1 MSMLTDPSRKYPA
14 AVAIALPD
22 RTWPDQRITRR
33 PVWLSTDLRDGNQ
46 ALFEPMNSATK
57 LRMFQMLVAIGFK
70 EIEVA
75 FPAASRTDFEFVRTL
90 IEGGHIP
97 DDVTIEV
104 ITQAREDLIRETFE
118 ALRGAPRAI
127 VHLYNA
133 TAPAWR
139 QMVFGMS
146 RAEVQA
152 LAVRHTAL
160 IRQLAQAQP
169 GTHWTFQYSPETFS
183 TTEPEFALAV
193 CNAVIEA
200 WQPTVAQPMII
211 NLPATVEASSPNVYA
226 DQIEWMHRRLVQRE
240 AVILSVHPHND
251 RGTAVAAAELAVMA
265 GAQRVEGCLF
275 GNGERTGNVDLV
287 TLALNLYSQGV
298 SPGLDFSNLPAIA
311 RAVEQYIALPV
322 HPRHPYA
329 GDLVFTAFSGSHQD
343 AIRKG
348 LAARKVD
355 EQALVPGMTQGMK
368 QGEAPAER
376 PWAVPYLP
384 IDPRDV
390 GASYEA
396 VIRVN
401 SQSGKGGI
409 TYLLESAYGLV
420 IPRRAQVEFSAT
432 VQAVADNTGRELTPG
447 ALWALFEAEY
457 LQAPGPWQLV
467 DHQVHEMPAMR
478 GEEPLQEAQ
487 GAHGIARAQG
497 PTRVELLVQTP
508 QGTRRLQGQGNGP
521 LDAAWQ
527 AVQALGLPSGAQWHS
542 FEEHATGQGADATT
556 LAWVEVGAPG
566 VSASVYGGGWHP
578 HLVSASLQA
587 MMQAINRLA
596 CQAGWVGTPCPAD
609 DAAPAVA
616 RAKKVTLES
625 VEASTGAPEVAS

>member
-1 MSMLTDPSRKYPA
+1 MLVDPAVKYPRPA
-14 AVAIALPD
+14 SLALPD
-22 RTWPDQRITRR
+22 RTWPHQTAHRVPI
-33 PVWLSTDLRDGNQ
+33 WMSTDLRDGNQ
-46 ALFEPMNSATK
+46 ALFEPMNGETK
-57 LRMFQMLVAIGFK
+57 LRMFKMLVDIGFK

-75 FPAASRTDFEFVRTL
+75 FPAASRTDFDFVRTL

-118 ALRGAPRAI
+118 ALRGVPRAI

-139 QMVFGMS
+139 QTVFGMS
-146 RAEVQA
+146 RAEVQQ
-152 LAVRHTAL
+152 LAVQGTQL
-160 IRQLAQAQP
+160 IRQLADAQTEF
-169 GTHWTFQYSPETFS
+169 GTKWTFQYSPETFS
-183 TTEPEFALAV
+183 TTEPDFALSV

-200 WQPTVAQPMII
+200 WQPTVDHPMII
-211 NLPATVEASSPNVYA
+211 NLPATVEASTPNVYA
-226 DQIEWMHRRLVQRE
+226 DQIEWMHRHLTQRE

-275 GNGERTGNVDLV
+275 GHGERTGNVDLV

-311 RAVEQYIALPV
+311 RAVEQCTALPV

-348 LAARKVD
+348 LAVQQTDA
-355 EQALVPGMTQGMK
+355 
-368 QGEAPAER
+368 

-384 IDPRDV
+384 IDPKDI

-409 TYLLESAYGLV
+409 TYLLESTYDMV
-420 IPRRAQVEFSAT
+420 IPRRAQVEFSGI
-432 VQAVADNTGRELTPG
+432 VQAEADSTGREMTPS
-447 ALWALFEAEY
+447 ALWALFQAEY
-457 LQAPGPWQLV
+457 MATSGPWQLLH
-467 DHQVHEMPAMR
+467 HQISE
-478 GEEPLQEAQ
+478 GTGQ
-487 GAHGIARAQG
+487 
-497 PTRVELLVQTP
+497 TRIDLVVQTP
-508 QGTRRLQGQGNGP
+508 QGERRLHGHGNGP

-527 AVQALGLPSGAQWHS
+527 AVQALGLPAGAQWHG
-542 FEEHATGQGADATT
+542 FEEHAIGQGADATA

-566 VSASVYGGGWHP
+566 VSTSVYGAGRHP
-578 HLVSASLQA
+578 HMVSASLQA
-587 MMQAINRLA
+587 LVQAINRLII
-596 CQAGWVGTPCPAD
+596 QAAN
-609 DAAPAVA
+609 
-616 RAKKVTLES
+616 
-625 VEASTGAPEVAS
+625 

>member
-1 MSMLTDPSRKYPA
+1 MTMLANPCAKYPA
-14 AVAIALPD
+14 VTPVTLPD
-22 RTWPDQRITRR
+22 RTWPDRRITQ
-33 PVWLSTDLRDGNQ
+33 PPTWMSTDLRDGNQ
-46 ALFEPMNSATK
+46 ALFEPMNGETK
-57 LRMFQMLVAIGFK
+57 LRMFQMLVEIGFK

-75 FPAASRTDFEFVRTL
+75 FPAASRTDFDFVRTL

-118 ALRGAPRAI
+118 ALRGVPKAI

-139 QMVFGMS
+139 QTVFGMS
-146 RAEVQA
+146 RAEVQQ
-152 LAVRHTAL
+152 LAVRGTQL
-160 IRQLAQAQP
+160 IRQLAQAQTD
-169 GTHWTFQYSPETFS
+169 THWTFQYSPETFS
-183 TTEPEFALAV
+183 TTEPDFALSV

-211 NLPATVEASSPNVYA
+211 NLPATVEASTPNVYA
-226 DQIEWMHRRLVQRE
+226 DQIEWMHRRLAQRE

-298 SPGLDFSNLPAIA
+298 YPGLDFSNLPAIA
-311 RAVEQYIALPV
+311 RAVEQCIALPV

-348 LAARKVD
+348 LAAQ
-355 EQALVPGMTQGMK
+355 QAD
-368 QGEAPAER
+368 A

-390 GASYEA
+390 GANYEA

-420 IPRRAQVEFSAT
+420 IPRRAQVEFSGA
-432 VQAVADNTGRELTPG
+432 VQAVADDTGRELTPG
-447 ALWALFEAEY
+447 ALWALFQAEY
-457 LQAPGPWQLV
+457 LAAPGPWQLMH
-467 DHQVHEMPAMR
+467 HQISDDL
-478 GEEPLQEAQ
+478 GQ
-487 GAHGIARAQG
+487 
-497 PTRVELLVQTP
+497 TRVEMVVQTP
-508 QGTRRLQGQGNGP
+508 QGAVRLQGHGNGP

-527 AVQALGLPSGAQWHS
+527 AVQALGLPAGTQWHG
-542 FEEHATGQGADATT
+542 FEEHAIGQGSDATA

-566 VSASVYGGGWHP
+566 VSASVYGAGRHP

-596 CQAGWVGTPCPAD
+596 VRAGWVGWT
-609 DAAPAVA
+609 DAA
-616 RAKKVTLES
+616 
-625 VEASTGAPEVAS
+625 

>member
-1 MSMLTDPSRKYPA
+1 MSMLTIPA
-14 AVAIALPD
+14 AKYIPITPVVLAD
-22 RTWPDQRITRR
+22 RTWPNQRITRA
-33 PVWLSTDLRDGNQ
+33 PIWMSTDLRDGNQ
-46 ALFEPMNSATK
+46 ALFEPMNGATK
-57 LRMFQMLVAIGFK
+57 LRLFQVLVEIGFK

-118 ALRGAPRAI
+118 ALRGAPKAI

-133 TAPAWR
+133 TAPNWR
-139 QMVFGMS
+139 RTVFGMS
-146 RAEVQA
+146 RDEVRD
-152 LAVRHTAL
+152 LAVRSTRL
-160 IRQLAQAQP
+160 IRQLADAQ
-169 GTHWTFQYSPETFS
+169 TDTRWTFQYSPETFS
-183 TTEPEFALAV
+183 TTEPDFALSV

-200 WQPTVAQPMII
+200 WEPTVEQPMIV
-211 NLPATVEASSPNVYA
+211 NLPATVEASTPNVYA
-226 DQIEWMHRRLVQRE
+226 DQIEWMHRRLARRD

-298 SPGLDFSNLPAIA
+298 RPELNFSNLPAIA
-311 RAVEQYIALPV
+311 RTVEQCIALPV

-348 LAARKVD
+348 LAAQQPD
-355 EQALVPGMTQGMK
+355 
-368 QGEAPAER
+368 AP
-376 PWAVPYLP
+376 WTVPYLP

-420 IPRRAQVEFSAT
+420 IPRRAQVEFSAA
-432 VQAVADNTGRELTPG
+432 VQAVADGTGRELTAG
-447 ALWALFEAEY
+447 ALWALFQADY
-457 LQAPGPWQLV
+457 LEAPGPWKLLHHHVSDDLGQ
-467 DHQVHEMPAMR
+467 
-478 GEEPLQEAQ
+478 
-487 GAHGIARAQG
+487 
-497 PTRVELLVQTP
+497 TRVELLVQTP
-508 QGTRRLQGQGNGP
+508 HGTRRLHGHGNGP

-527 AVQALGLPSGAQWHS
+527 AVQVLNLPEGTQWHG
-542 FEEHATGQGADATT
+542 FEEHATGQGSDATA

-566 VSASVYGGGWHP
+566 VSASVYGAGRHP

-587 MMQAINRLA
+587 MMQAVNRLA
-596 CQAGWVGTPCPAD
+596 VKAGWSAD
-609 DAAPAVA
+609 AEMDPDKERAA
-616 RAKKVTLES
+616 
-625 VEASTGAPEVAS
+625 

>member
-1 MSMLTDPSRKYPA
+1 MSMLVNPA
-14 AVAIALPD
+14 AKYTPAAPIALPD
-22 RTWPDQRITRR
+22 RSWPNQRITQA
-33 PVWLSTDLRDGNQ
+33 PIWMSTDLRDGNQ
-46 ALFEPMNSATK
+46 ALFEPMNGATK
-57 LRMFQMLVAIGFK
+57 LRLFQLLVEIGFK

-90 IEGGHIP
+90 IKDGHIP

-104 ITQAREDLIRETFE
+104 ITQAREDLIRDTFE

-133 TAPAWR
+133 TASAWR
-139 QMVFGMS
+139 RTVFGMN
-146 RAEVQA
+146 RDEVQQ
-152 LAVRHTAL
+152 LAVRSTRL
-160 IRQLAQAQP
+160 IRQLADAQP
-169 GTHWTFQYSPETFS
+169 ETRWTFQYSPETFS
-183 TTEPEFALAV
+183 TTEPDFALSV

-200 WQPTVAQPMII
+200 WGPTVEAPMIV
-211 NLPATVEASSPNVYA
+211 NLPATVEASTPNVYA
-226 DQIEWMHRRLVQRE
+226 DQIEWMNRRLVQRE

-298 SPGLDFSNLPAIA
+298 SPQLDFSNLPSIA
-311 RAVEQYIALPV
+311 RTVEQCIALPV

-348 LAARKVD
+348 LAAQQPD
-355 EQALVPGMTQGMK
+355 A
-368 QGEAPAER
+368 

-390 GASYEA
+390 GSNYEA

-401 SQSGKGGI
+401 SQSGKGGV

-420 IPRRAQVEFSAT
+420 IPRRAQVEFSGS
-432 VQAVADNTGRELTPG
+432 VQAVADDTGRELTAG
-447 ALWALFEAEY
+447 ALWAMFQAEY
-457 LQAPGPWQLV
+457 LAAPGPWQLLHHHV
-467 DHQVHEMPAMR
+467 SDDLGQS
-478 GEEPLQEAQ
+478 
-487 GAHGIARAQG
+487 
-497 PTRVELLVQTP
+497 RVELLVQTP
-508 QGTRRLQGQGNGP
+508 HGTRRLHGHGNGP

-527 AVQALGLPSGAQWHS
+527 AVQSLPLPVGTQWHG
-542 FEEHATGQGADATT
+542 FEEHAIGQGSDATA

-566 VSASVYGGGWHP
+566 ISASIYGAGRHP

-596 CQAGWVGTPCPAD
+596 VKAGWSAD
-609 DAAPAVA
+609 VDVVAEPDKERAA
-616 RAKKVTLES
+616 
-625 VEASTGAPEVAS
+625 

>member
-1 MSMLTDPSRKYPA
+1 MSMLANPSAKYP
-14 AVAIALPD
+14 VATPLALPD
-22 RTWPDQRITRR
+22 RTWPNQRITQ
-33 PVWLSTDLRDGNQ
+33 PPIWMSTDLRDGNQ
-46 ALFEPMNSATK
+46 ALFEPMDGQTK
-57 LRMFQMLVAIGFK
+57 LRMFKMLVEIGFK

-75 FPAASRTDFEFVRTL
+75 FPAASRTDFDFVRTL

-118 ALRGAPRAI
+118 ALRGAPKAI

-139 QMVFGMS
+139 RTVFGMS
-146 RAEVQA
+146 KDEVRQ
-152 LAVRHTAL
+152 LAVRSTRL
-160 IRQLAQAQP
+160 IRALSQEQP
-169 GTHWTFQYSPETFS
+169 DTAWTCQYSPETFS
-183 TTEPEFALAV
+183 TTEPDFALSV

-211 NLPATVEASSPNVYA
+211 NLPATVEASTPNVYA
-226 DQIEWMHRRLVQRE
+226 DQIEWIHRRLAHRE

-311 RAVEQYIALPV
+311 RTVEQCIALPV

-348 LAARKVD
+348 LAAQKAD
-355 EQALVPGMTQGMK
+355 EY
-368 QGEAPAER
+368 
-376 PWAVPYLP
+376 WAVPYLP

-420 IPRRAQVEFSAT
+420 IPRRAQVEFSST
-432 VQAVADNTGRELTPG
+432 VQGVTDDTGREMTS
-447 ALWALFEAEY
+447 ADLWALFQSDYLEA
-457 LQAPGPWQLV
+457 QGPWQLLHHHV
-467 DHQVHEMPAMR
+467 SDDLGQV
-478 GEEPLQEAQ
+478 
-487 GAHGIARAQG
+487 
-497 PTRVELLVQTP
+497 RVELLVQTP
-508 QGTRRLQGQGNGP
+508 YSTQRLHGHGNGP

-527 AVQALGLPSGAQWHS
+527 AVQVLGLPEGIQWHG
-542 FEEHATGQGADATT
+542 FEEHAIGQGSDATA

-566 VSASVYGGGWHP
+566 IASSVYGAGRHP

-587 MMQAINRLA
+587 MMQALNRLKRK
-596 CQAGWVGTPCPAD
+596 AGWTLQQEAERHAIKEH
-609 DAAPAVA
+609 AA
-616 RAKKVTLES
+616 
-625 VEASTGAPEVAS
+625 

>member
-1 MSMLTDPSRKYPA
+1 
-14 AVAIALPD
+14 
-22 RTWPDQRITRR
+22 
-33 PVWLSTDLRDGNQ
+33 
-46 ALFEPMNSATK
+46 
-57 LRMFQMLVAIGFK
+57 
-70 EIEVA
+70 
-75 FPAASRTDFEFVRTL
+75 
-90 IEGGHIP
+90 
-97 DDVTIEV
+97 
-104 ITQAREDLIRETFE
+104 
-118 ALRGAPRAI
+118 
-127 VHLYNA
+127 
-133 TAPAWR
+133 
-139 QMVFGMS
+139 
-146 RAEVQA
+146 
-152 LAVRHTAL
+152 VRHTVL

-169 GTHWTFQYSPETFS
+169 GTRWTFQYSPETFS
-183 TTEPEFALAV
+183 TTEPDFALAV

-211 NLPATVEASSPNVYA
+211 NLPATVEASTPNVYA

-311 RAVEQYIALPV
+311 RAVEQCIALPV

-355 EQALVPGMTQGMK
+355 EQAFEHGMTQGVG
-368 QGEAPAER
+368 QVER
-376 PWAVPYLP
+376 PWTVPYLP

-432 VQAVADNTGRELTPG
+432 VQAVADDTGRELTPG

-467 DHQVHEMPAMR
+467 HHEVHEMPAVR
-478 GEEPLQEAQ
+478 SEGQPQEKHGAQ
-487 GAHGIARAQG
+487 GMDRAPG
-497 PTRVELLVQTP
+497 PTQVELLVQTP
-508 QGTRRLQGQGNGP
+508 QGQRQLQGQGNGP

-527 AVQALGLPSGAQWHS
+527 AVLNLGLPAGAQWHS
-542 FEEHATGQGADATT
+542 FEEHATGQGADATA

-566 VSASVYGGGWHP
+566 VSAGVYGAGRHP

-587 MMQAINRLA
+587 MMQALNRLA
-596 CQAGWVGTPCPAD
+596 CQAGWVCTPCPAD
-609 DAAPAVA
+609 EAAPAVA
-616 RAKKVTLES
+616 RAKRVTIAP
-625 VEASTGAPEVAS
+625 VDASTGAPEVAA